1 MLSVLHTPTV
11 RRFFA
16 AHLQS
21 QLGTGAA
28 YVAVLLVAYHRLHS
42 PWAITVVLLA
52 DFIPGI
58 VLSPICGALA
68 DRISRRRIA
77 VAADLLRAA
86 AFIALALVPS
96 FIATVGL
103 ALLAG
108 VGTALFDPAL
118 QSALPSLVAPDERS
132 RATALYGTVNNL
144 GITIGPALTAVLTL
158 FSSPSL
164 VLALN
169 GGTFA
174 VSAVL
179 LAGVPLGAA
188 DRSADDAPGSL
199 LGDTRAGA
207 RAAAAIPGM
216 AVLVLF
222 SGAAVLAAGLM
233 NVAEPLLAIGPLHA
247 GSAGY
252 SLLVTSY
259 GFGMVAA
266 SVLNSRLSSL
276 VVGLRRRWL
285 IGIAAN
291 GAGMLA
297 TALAPSLA
305 VALVTFAVTGMS
317 NMLIVGPEIRLLQ
330 ELAGDRLLGR
340 VFGLRD
346 LSANIAFVVA
356 FLGAG
361 VLLSTVGVR
370 AVFAVGGVS
379 LLALAPLGAL
389 LFHPS
394 SPARTDRRGTAEAV
408 PEPV

>member
-1 MLSVLHTPTV
+1 MLSLLHTPSV

-28 YVAVLLVAYHRLHS
+28 YVALLLVAYHRLHS

-58 VLSPICGALA
+58 VLSPVCGALA

-77 VAADLLRAA
+77 VAADLVRAA
-86 AFIALALVPS
+86 AFIALALIPS

-108 VGTALFDPAL
+108 VGTALFNPAL

-132 RATALYGTVNNL
+132 RATALYGVVNNL
-144 GITIGPALTAVLTL
+144 GITIGPALTALLTL

-174 VSAVL
+174 VSAAL
-179 LAGVPLGAA
+179 LAGVPLGATS
-188 DRSADDAPGSL
+188 RSTDEPPGSL
-199 LGDTRAGA
+199 LADTRAGA

-216 AVLVLF
+216 TVLLLF
-222 SGAAVLAAGLM
+222 SGAAVLAAGVM
-233 NVAEPLLAIGPLHA
+233 NIAEPLLAIGPLHA
-247 GSAGY
+247 GNAGY

-259 GFGMVAA
+259 GVGMVAA
-266 SVLNSRLSSL
+266 SVLNSRLGS
-276 VVGLRRRWL
+276 VVARLRRRWL
-285 IGIAAN
+285 VGIAVN

-305 VALVTFAVTGMS
+305 VALLTFALTGMS
-317 NMLIVGPEIRLLQ
+317 NMLIVGPEIRLVQ
-330 ELAGDRLLGR
+330 ELAGERLLGR

-346 LSANIAFVVA
+346 LSGNIAFVVA

-370 AVFAVGGVS
+370 AAFAVGGVA
-379 LLALAPLGAL
+379 LLALAPLGAV

-394 SPARTDRRGTAEAV
+394 SPAKADRRSTAEAV
-408 PEPV
+408 PEPI